1 VRLRLPVTLTAV
13 LAAGALAAALSSCA
27 TPPGAGAPGDEPLL
41 LEQPAAIP
49 PRPAPAAEPPPETA
63 SLPARLTENKA
74 VAAYYHG
81 DLEGSAAAY
90 RQVLALEP
98 GNVAAR
104 RNLIQVLREAGRPL
118 EALGE
123 LELLRGL
130 EPNDE
135 SLVLAAAETALFA
148 REPQRA
154 LAYLGA
160 SFGASLEAVG
170 EAAALGPESPAA
182 APDPLAEALYLRGLA
197 LADLGRGPEAAEAL
211 AFSLELRS
219 YHPLGWFRLGALHLE
234 LGELAQAERELLEAL
249 SQERN
254 LTEAFLPLARI
265 YISDGRTDKAHGL
278 LRRAESAL
286 PGNREVPALLAEL
299 LAAHPELN
307 VQVRAERRLRHEAA
321 EPKRAESFPSD
332 RGSIPTVR
340 VGLAEKVQELY
351 LKTGGS
357 YLVESPPGRGRA
369 GGEAGMVVM
378 LRLGDGASLE
388 ALDRDGRLLGRFEGS
403 VRLSHL
409 DPADTTILFD
419 VSYGQGSFWAGSEDR
434 MYRGVIEA
442 TPHPGGITVVNEL
455 TIEEYLYSVLPSE
468 MPSSWP
474 AAALQAQAVAARS
487 YTLANLGRFA
497 ARGFDLMGT
506 VVSAAYRG
514 MGSENATVRA
524 AVDATRGLVLMN
536 PESPEK
542 PLSAFYSAN
551 CGGHTE
557 TTEYVWGFPSPFP
570 AVADLL
576 LSRESRPLPP
586 AELARWLAERPVS
599 FSAHPGYSNRSAYR
613 WTLWVPRKEIE
624 ARLGL
629 GDALGTVLAITA
641 ARRGASGRIPEV
653 RVRGSAGE
661 TTIKWDAV
669 RWKLGGL
676 RSNLFVVEP
685 KLGTDGL
692 PESFVF
698 TGAGWGHGVGMCQSG
713 AAGMASVGF
722 HARAILRHYYGE
734 AELRRLY

>member
-1 VRLRLPVTLTAV
+1 M
-13 LAAGALAAALSSCA
+13 
-27 TPPGAGAPGDEPLL
+27 
-41 LEQPAAIP
+41 
-49 PRPAPAAEPPPETA
+49 
-63 SLPARLTENKA
+63 
-74 VAAYYHG
+74 AAYYAG
-81 DLEGSAAAY
+81 DLQAAAAAY
-90 RQVLALEP
+90 REILARDP
-98 GNVAAR
+98 DDHGAR
-104 RNLIQVLREAGRPL
+104 LNLAQVLREGGRPL
-118 EALGE
+118 EALEE
-123 LELLRGL
+123 LDRLLQGASRDRRL
-130 EPNDE
+130 EEGP
-135 SLVLAAAETALFA
+135 LRLAAARTALFA
-148 REPQRA
+148 GLPQRS
-154 LAYLGA
+154 LAYLDSPPAREA
-160 SFGASLEAVG
+160 SAEGLHLAGLALRDLGRSTQAPEALAASLER
-170 EAAALGPESPAA
+170 ES
-182 APDPLAEALYLRGLA
+182 
-197 LADLGRGPEAAEAL
+197 
-211 AFSLELRS
+211 FN
-219 YHPLGWFRLGALHLE
+219 PLGWLQLGTLRFE
-234 LGELAQAERELLEAL
+234 LGELARAEEDLLKAL

-265 YISDGRTDKAHGL
+265 YLADGRVEKAYGL
-278 LRRAESAL
+278 LRRAEGAL
-286 PGNREVPALLAEL
+286 PGNREVPALLEEL
-299 LAAHPELN
+299 TAAHPELTA
-307 VQVRAERRLRHEAA
+307 RAEQAQRQRREAA
-321 EPKRAESFPSD
+321 QPRKAESFPRD
-332 RGSIPTVR
+332 RDAISTVR

-351 LKTGGS
+351 LKTGGPFQ
-357 YLVESPPGRGRA
+357 VESSA
-369 GGEAGMVVM
+369 GGRSAVREAGMVAMV
-378 LRLGDGASLE
+378 RLGSGGSLE

-403 VRLSHL
+403 VRLSYL

-514 MGSENATVRA
+514 MGSENPTVRA
-524 AVDATRGLVLMN
+524 AVDDTRGLVLMN

-557 TTEYVWGFPSPFP
+557 TTEYVWGFPSAFP

-586 AELARWLAERPVS
+586 VELARWLAGRPVS
-599 FSAHPGYSNRSAYR
+599 FSAHPAYSNRSAYR
-613 WTLWVPRKEIE
+613 WTLWVPREEIE

-629 GDALGTVLAITA
+629 GDALGTALAITA
-641 ARRGASGRIPEV
+641 LRRGASGRIPEV
-653 RVRGSAGE
+653 RIRGSAGE
-661 TTIKWDAV
+661 TTVKWDAV
-669 RWKLGGL
+669 RWRLGGL

-722 HARAILRHYYGE
+722 HARAILGHYYGE